1 MITNNNKEVTA
12 TMSES
17 KVYDFSNNTV
27 TDSNGVHPLETKAEA
42 VERTE
47 AVEKTPESEAE
58 QTDTKTEAVETK
70 TEAVESKETTS
81 NNDKV
86 DLSKENDSINLSKSQ
101 PKYEQQRQQNNYRQQ
116 QNFCNRQQNP
126 YCQPQNFMY
135 GQQDNLVY
143 PSSLS
148 LEPSLSALL
157 SIVIVGLGQMVNG
170 QLEKGL
176 ILMFVGYISVTI
188 ISLLTC
194 GFGFIM
200 FPLLLT
206 VSAIDAYKCAD
217 KLQSGQCI
225 DKYEFHLFE

>member
-1 MITNNNKEVTA
+1 MITNNNKEVTV

-27 TDSNGVHPLETKAEA
+27 TDSNGVHPLKTKAEATETKAEA
-42 VERTE
+42 VE
-47 AVEKTPESEAE
+47 
-58 QTDTKTEAVETK
+58 TKTEAVETK
-70 TEAVESKETTS
+70 TETIETKTEAVEIKETTC

-86 DLSKENDSINLSKSQ
+86 DLSKKNDSINLSKSQ
-101 PKYEQQRQQNNYRQQ
+101 PQYKQQRQQNNCNQQ

-135 GQQDNLVY
+135 GQQDNIVY

-157 SIVIVGLGQMVNG
+157 SIVIVGLGQMING

-188 ISLLTC
+188 IALLTC

-206 VSAIDAYKCAD
+206 VSAIDAYKCAA

>member
-27 TDSNGVHPLETKAEA
+27 TDSNGVHPLETKAG
-42 VERTE
+42 
-47 AVEKTPESEAE
+47 
-58 QTDTKTEAVETK
+58 AVETK
-70 TEAVESKETTS
+70 TEAVEKTEAFAAKTDTVESKETTS

-86 DLSKENDSINLSKSQ
+86 DLSKENNSINLSKSQ
-101 PKYEQQRQQNNYRQQ
+101 PQCEQQRQQNNYRQQ
-116 QNFCNRQQNP
+116 QNFCNRQQNPYCQPQNP

-157 SIVIVGLGQMVNG
+157 SIVIVGLGQMING

-206 VSAIDAYKCAD
+206 VSAIDAYKCAA

>member
-1 MITNNNKEVTA
+1 
-12 TMSES
+12 MSKS

-27 TDSNGVHPLETKAEA
+27 TDSNGVHPLETKDKT
-42 VERTE
+42 VER
-47 AVEKTPESEAE
+47 TPESEAE
-58 QTDTKTEAVETK
+58 QTGTKTEAVETK
-70 TEAVESKETTS
+70 TEAVETKTGAVENKETTC

-86 DLSKENDSINLSKSQ
+86 DLSKENNSINLSKSQ
-101 PKYEQQRQQNNYRQQ
+101 PQCEQQRQQNNYRQQ
-116 QNFCNRQQNP
+116 QNFCNRQQNPYCQPQNP

-157 SIVIVGLGQMVNG
+157 SIVIVGLGQMING

-188 ISLLTC
+188 IALLTC

-206 VSAIDAYKCAD
+206 VSAIDAYKCAA

>member
-1 MITNNNKEVTA
+1 MITNNNKEVTV

-27 TDSNGVHPLETKAEA
+27 TDSNGVHPLETKAGA
-42 VERTE
+42 VE
-47 AVEKTPESEAE
+47 
-58 QTDTKTEAVETK
+58 TKTETAESKAEAVETK
-70 TEAVESKETTS
+70 TETIETKETTC

-86 DLSKENDSINLSKSQ
+86 NLSKENDSINLSKSQ
-101 PKYEQQRQQNNYRQQ
+101 PQYEQQIQQNNCNQ
-116 QNFCNRQQNP
+116 QNFCNRQQNPYCQPQNP

-157 SIVIVGLGQMVNG
+157 SIVIVGLGQMING

-206 VSAIDAYKCAD
+206 VSAIDAYKCAA

>member
-1 MITNNNKEVTA
+1 
-12 TMSES
+12 MSES

-42 VERTE
+42 VERT
-47 AVEKTPESEAE
+47 PESEAE
-58 QTDTKTEAVETK
+58 QTDTKTEAVE
-70 TEAVESKETTS
+70 SKEATS

-101 PKYEQQRQQNNYRQQ
+101 PQYEQQRQQNNCNQQ
-116 QNFCNRQQNP
+116 QNFCNRQQNPYCQPQNP

-157 SIVIVGLGQMVNG
+157 SIVIVGLGQMING

-176 ILMFVGYISVTI
+176 IMMFVGYISVTI
-188 ISLLTC
+188 IALLTC

-206 VSAIDAYKCAD
+206 VSAIDAYKCAS

>member
-1 MITNNNKEVTA
+1 
-12 TMSES
+12 MSES

-27 TDSNGVHPLETKAEA
+27 TDSNGVHPLKTKAEETETKA
-42 VERTE
+42 E
-47 AVEKTPESEAE
+47 AVEKTPESEEE

-70 TEAVESKETTS
+70 TEAVESKETTC

-86 DLSKENDSINLSKSQ
+86 NLSKENDSINLSKSQ
-101 PKYEQQRQQNNYRQQ
+101 PQYEQQRQQNNY
-116 QNFCNRQQNP
+116 RQQNP

-206 VSAIDAYKCAD
+206 VSAIDAYKCAS

>member
-1 MITNNNKEVTA
+1 
-12 TMSES
+12 MSES

-42 VERTE
+42 IETKAE
-47 AVEKTPESEAE
+47 AVEKIETVE
-58 QTDTKTEAVETK
+58 TKTETVETK
-70 TEAVESKETTS
+70 TEAVETVENKETTC

-86 DLSKENDSINLSKSQ
+86 DLSKKNDSINLSKSQ
-101 PKYEQQRQQNNYRQQ
+101 PQCEQQRQQNNYIQQ
-116 QNFCNRQQNP
+116 QNFCNRQQNPYCQPQNP

-188 ISLLTC
+188 IALLTC

-206 VSAIDAYKCAD
+206 VSAIDAYKCAA